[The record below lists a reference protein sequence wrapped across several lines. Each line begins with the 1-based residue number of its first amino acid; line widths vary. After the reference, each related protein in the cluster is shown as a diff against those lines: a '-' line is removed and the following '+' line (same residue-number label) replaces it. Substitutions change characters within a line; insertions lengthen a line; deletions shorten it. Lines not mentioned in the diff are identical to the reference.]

1 MANEMET
8 YKSNLMSEIHLLA
21 EQNGNMPREEFI
33 TQITENLIDAE
44 EFLEFIPLQ
53 FESVGSRNSKI
64 QIDGYFYDN
73 LENCLA
79 LFICDFVESDEVDKL
94 TNTEAVNLFKREQN
108 FIVNSLNGFILEKGE
123 PSNQGYD
130 LAYDICNRFKNVDKY
145 RMYIISNRVMSTR
158 VRKFENDILCGKECE
173 YTIWDMGRLYELAK
187 SKSGREEVEI
197 HLADFGAAGIPCL
210 KAGQSSEYTA
220 FLCNIPGKILADL
233 YNEYGGRLL
242 EGNVRSFLSTKGK
255 INKQIRNTILND
267 PKKFFAYNNGI
278 AATASYVKTEMTPY
292 GLLLTDIR
300 DLQIVNGGQ
309 TTASLANALVK
320 DKDRA
325 NGLKDIYVPMKLSVV
340 EPETAARLIPDIAR
354 YANSQNKVSEADFF
368 SNSPFHIQM
377 EQISRKLLAPAVNGN
392 QYGTHWYYERA
403 RGQYRQE
410 TAGMTPVQ
418 KKRFEK
424 ENPKK
429 QVITKTDMAKFYNIY
444 SMKPDS
450 VSTGAQKNFIKFA
463 GWASEQWDKD
473 KDQFNEQFYK
483 NIVAVDILFQ
493 SVDGIVKRSSWYD
506 GGYKAQV
513 NTYALSWL
521 FWLIHQ
527 QCPNKEMDLKKIWQK
542 QEVSSETEKQLS
554 RLAQVTYE
562 FLTSPDRGVQNVTE
576 WAKRAECWAKMK
588 KMSFALHSAFVE
600 ELIDIEIVKHDE
612 QEAKKEQKEINK
624 ANAMIDTVQYG
635 IDKWEKVIAWTR
647 TNPILTP
654 KETSILTSCVQ
665 GMKKGRIP
673 TDRQCVCLM
682 EILKKARDESYP
694 D

>member
-1 MANEMET
+1 MDKELEI
-8 YKSNLMSEIHLLA
+8 YKNNLMSDIHLLA
-21 EQNGNMPREEFI
+21 EQNENMPREEFI

-44 EFLEFIPLQ
+44 EFLEFVPLQ
-53 FESVGSRNSKI
+53 FESIGSRNSRI
-64 QIDGYFYDN
+64 QIDGYCYDN
-73 LENCLA
+73 LENCLS
-79 LFICDFVESDEVDKL
+79 LFICDFMESDEIEKL
-94 TNTEAVNLFKREQN
+94 TNTDAVNLFKREQN
-108 FIVNSLNGFILEKGE
+108 FIVNSMNGFILERGE
-123 PSNQGYD
+123 PSTQGYD
-130 LAYDICNRFKNVDKY
+130 LAYDVSNRFKNVDKY
-145 RMYIISNRVMSTR
+145 RMYIISNRLMSAR
-158 VRKFENDILCGKECE
+158 VHKFENRILCGKECE
-173 YTIWDMGRLYELAK
+173 YTIWDIGRLYELEK
-187 SKSGREEVEI
+187 SRSGREEVEI
-197 HLADFGAAGIPCL
+197 HLADFGVEGIPCL

-220 FLCNIPGKILADL
+220 FLCNIPGKILAEL

-242 EGNVRSFLSTKGK
+242 EGNVRSFLSTRGK
-255 INKQIRNTILND
+255 INKQIRNTILNE

-278 AATASYVKTEMTPY
+278 AATSSDVKTKMTIN
-292 GLLLTDIR
+292 GLILTDIR

-325 NGLKDIYVPMKLSVV
+325 NDLRDIYVPMKLSVV

-410 TAGMTPVQ
+410 TARMTPVQ

-444 SMKPDS
+444 RMMPDV

-463 GWASEQWDKD
+463 GWAAEQWEKD
-473 KDQFNEQFYK
+473 KNQFNEQFYK
-483 NIVAVDILFQ
+483 SVVAVDILFH
-493 SVDGIVKRSSWYD
+493 SIDGIVKRASWYD

-513 NTYALSWL
+513 NTYTLSWL

-527 QCPNKEMDLKKIWQK
+527 QCPDKEMDLKRIWQK
-542 QEVSSETEKQLS
+542 QEISRSTEKQLEE
-554 RLAQVTYE
+554 LAEECYV
-562 FLTSPDRGVQNVTE
+562 FLTDPKRGVQNVTE
-576 WAKRAECWAKMK
+576 WAKKAECWEKMK
-588 KMSFALHSAFVE
+588 KKSFALHSEFID
-600 ELIDIEIVKHDE
+600 ELVDTEIVKQERH
-612 QEAKKEQKEINK
+612 EAKKEQKEINK
-624 ANAMIDTVQYG
+624 VNAMIAVVQYG
-635 IDKWEKVIAWTR
+635 IQKWEKVLEWTR
-647 TNPILTP
+647 GNPVLTP
-654 KETSILTSCVQ
+654 KETSILMNCVKAL
-665 GMKKGRIP
+665 KKGKTP
-673 TDRQCVCLM
+673 SDRQSVCLL
-682 EILKKARDESYP
+682 EILDKARNESYP

>member
-1 MANEMET
+1 
-8 YKSNLMSEIHLLA
+8 MSDIHLLA
-21 EQNGNMPREEFI
+21 EQNENMPREEFI

-44 EFLEFIPLQ
+44 EFLEFVPLQ
-53 FESVGSRNSKI
+53 FESIGSRNSRI
-64 QIDGYFYDN
+64 QIDGYCYDN
-73 LENCLA
+73 LENCLS
-79 LFICDFVESDEVDKL
+79 LFICDFVESDEIEKL
-94 TNTEAVNLFKREQN
+94 TNTDAVNLFKREQN
-108 FIVNSLNGFILEKGE
+108 FIVNSMNGFILERGE
-123 PSNQGYD
+123 PSTQGYD
-130 LAYDICNRFKNVDKY
+130 LAYDVSNRFKNVDKY
-145 RMYIISNRVMSTR
+145 RMYIISNRLMSAR
-158 VRKFENDILCGKECE
+158 VHKFENRILCGKECE
-173 YTIWDMGRLYELAK
+173 YTIWDIGRLYELEK
-187 SKSGREEVEI
+187 SRSGREEVEI
-197 HLADFGAAGIPCL
+197 HLADFGVEGIPCL

-220 FLCNIPGKILADL
+220 FLCNIPGKILAEL

-242 EGNVRSFLSTKGK
+242 EGNVRSFLSTRGK
-255 INKQIRNTILND
+255 INKQIRNTILNE

-278 AATASYVKTEMTPY
+278 AATSSDVKTKMTIN
-292 GLLLTDIR
+292 GLILTDIR

-325 NGLKDIYVPMKLSVV
+325 NDLRDIYVPMKLSVV

-410 TAGMTPVQ
+410 TARMTPVQ

-444 SMKPDS
+444 RMMPDV

-463 GWASEQWDKD
+463 GWAAEQWEKD
-473 KDQFNEQFYK
+473 KNQFNEQFYK
-483 NIVAVDILFQ
+483 SVVAVDILFH
-493 SVDGIVKRSSWYD
+493 SIDGIVKRASWYD

-513 NTYALSWL
+513 NTYTLSGL

-527 QCPNKEMDLKKIWQK
+527 QCPDKEMDLKRIWQK
-542 QEVSSETEKQLS
+542 QEISRSTEKQLEE
-554 RLAQVTYE
+554 LAEECYV
-562 FLTSPDRGVQNVTE
+562 FLTDPKRGVQNVTE
-576 WAKRAECWAKMK
+576 WAKKAECWEKMK
-588 KMSFALHSAFVE
+588 KKSFALHSEFID
-600 ELIDIEIVKHDE
+600 ELVDTEIVKQERH
-612 QEAKKEQKEINK
+612 EAKKEQKEINK
-624 ANAMIDTVQYG
+624 VNAMIAVVQYG
-635 IDKWEKVIAWTR
+635 IQKWEKVLEWTR
-647 TNPILTP
+647 GNPVLTP
-654 KETSILTSCVQ
+654 KETSILMNCVKAL
-665 GMKKGRIP
+665 KKGKIP
-673 TDRQCVCLM
+673 SDRQSVCLL
-682 EILKKARDESYP
+682 EILDKARNESYP

>member
-1 MANEMET
+1 MDKEIAA
-8 YKSNLMSEIHLLA
+8 YKNNLMSDIHLLA
-21 EQNGNMPREEFI
+21 EQNENMPREEFI
-33 TQITENLIDAE
+33 AQITSNLINAE

-53 FESVGSRNSKI
+53 FESIGSRNSKI
-64 QIDGYFYDN
+64 QIDGYYYDN

-79 LFICDFVESDEVDKL
+79 LFICDFVESDEIEKL
-94 TNTEAVNLFKREQN
+94 TNTDAVNLFKKEQN
-108 FIVNSLNGFILEKGE
+108 FIVNSMNGFILERGE
-123 PSNQGYD
+123 PSTQGYD
-130 LAYDICNRFKNVDKY
+130 LAYDISNRFKNVDKY
-145 RMYIISNRVMSTR
+145 RMYIISNRLMSTR
-158 VRKFENDILCGKECE
+158 VRKFENSILCGKECE
-173 YTIWDMGRLYELAK
+173 YTIWDIGRLHELEK
-187 SKSGREEVEI
+187 SRSGREEVEI
-197 HLADFGAAGIPCL
+197 HLADFGVEGIPCL

-220 FLCNIPGKILADL
+220 FLCNIPGKILAEL

-242 EGNVRSFLSTKGK
+242 EGNVRSFLSTRGK
-255 INKQIRNTILND
+255 INKQIRNTILNE

-278 AATASYVKTEMTPY
+278 AATASDVKTKMTIN
-292 GLLLTDIR
+292 GLILTDIR

-325 NGLKDIYVPMKLSVV
+325 NDLRDIYVPMKLSVV

-410 TAGMTPVQ
+410 TARMTPVQ

-444 SMKPDS
+444 RMMPDV

-463 GWASEQWDKD
+463 GWAAEQWEKD
-473 KDQFNEQFYK
+473 KNQFNEQFYRSV
-483 NIVAVDILFQ
+483 VAMDILFH
-493 SVDGIVKRSSWYD
+493 SIDGIVKRASWYD

-513 NTYALSWL
+513 NTYTLSWL

-527 QCPNKEMDLKKIWQK
+527 QYPDKEMDLKKIWQK
-542 QEVSSETEKQLS
+542 QEISRTTEKQLEE
-554 RLAQVTYE
+554 LAKECYV
-562 FLTSPDRGVQNVTE
+562 FLTDPERGVQNVTE
-576 WAKRAECWAKMK
+576 WAKKAECWEKMK
-588 KMSFALHSAFVE
+588 KKSFALHS
-600 ELIDIEIVKHDE
+600 ELIDELIDTEVVKQERH
-612 QEAKKEQKEINK
+612 EAKKKQKEINK
-624 ANAMIDTVQYG
+624 VNAMIAVVQYG
-635 IDKWEKVIAWTR
+635 IQKWEKVLEWTR
-647 TNPILTP
+647 VNPILTP
-654 KETSILTSCVQ
+654 KETSILMNCVKAL
-665 GMKKGRIP
+665 KKGKNP
-673 TDRQCVCLM
+673 SDRQSVCLM
-682 EILKKARDESYP
+682 EILDKARNESYP
-694 D
+694 E

>member
-1 MANEMET
+1 MDKELEI
-8 YKSNLMSEIHLLA
+8 YKNNLMSDIHLLA
-21 EQNGNMPREEFI
+21 EQNENMPREEFI

-44 EFLEFIPLQ
+44 EFLEFVPLQ
-53 FESVGSRNSKI
+53 FESIGSRNSRI
-64 QIDGYFYDN
+64 QIDGYCYDN
-73 LENCLA
+73 LENCLS
-79 LFICDFVESDEVDKL
+79 LFICDFMESDEIEKL
-94 TNTEAVNLFKREQN
+94 TNTDAVNLFKREQN
-108 FIVNSLNGFILEKGE
+108 FIVNSMNGFILERGE
-123 PSNQGYD
+123 PSTQGYD
-130 LAYDICNRFKNVDKY
+130 LAYDVSNRFKNVDKY
-145 RMYIISNRVMSTR
+145 RMYIISNRLMSAR
-158 VRKFENDILCGKECE
+158 VHKFENRILCGKECE
-173 YTIWDMGRLYELAK
+173 YTIWDIGRLYELEK
-187 SKSGREEVEI
+187 SRSGREEVEI
-197 HLADFGAAGIPCL
+197 HLADFGVEGIPCL

-220 FLCNIPGKILADL
+220 FLCNIPGKILAEL

-242 EGNVRSFLSTKGK
+242 EGNVRSFLSTRGK
-255 INKQIRNTILND
+255 INKQIRNTILNE

-278 AATASYVKTEMTPY
+278 AATSSDVKTKMTIN
-292 GLLLTDIR
+292 GLILTDIR

-325 NGLKDIYVPMKLSVV
+325 NDLRDIYVPMKLSVV

-410 TAGMTPVQ
+410 TARMTPVQ

-444 SMKPDS
+444 RMMPDV

-463 GWASEQWDKD
+463 GWAAEQWEKD
-473 KDQFNEQFYK
+473 KNQFNEQFYK
-483 NIVAVDILFQ
+483 SVVAVDILFH
-493 SVDGIVKRSSWYD
+493 SIDGIVKRASWYD

-513 NTYALSWL
+513 NTYTLSWL

-527 QCPNKEMDLKKIWQK
+527 QCPDKEMDLKRIWQK
-542 QEVSSETEKQLS
+542 QEISRSTEKQLEE
-554 RLAQVTYE
+554 LAEECYV
-562 FLTSPDRGVQNVTE
+562 FLTDPKRGVQNVTE
-576 WAKRAECWAKMK
+576 WAKKAECWEKMK
-588 KMSFALHSAFVE
+588 KKSFAFHSEFID
-600 ELIDIEIVKHDE
+600 ELVDTEIVKQERH
-612 QEAKKEQKEINK
+612 EAKKEQKEINK
-624 ANAMIDTVQYG
+624 VNAMIAVVQYG
-635 IDKWEKVIAWTR
+635 IQKWEKVLEWTR
-647 TNPILTP
+647 GNPVLTP
-654 KETSILTSCVQ
+654 KETSILMNCVKAL
-665 GMKKGRIP
+665 KKGKTP
-673 TDRQCVCLM
+673 SDRQSVCLL
-682 EILKKARDESYP
+682 EILDKARNESYP